1 MLIGDLLISSQ
12 LATFYDQKNK
22 SEPSTAE
29 TVMVHMMF
37 AIMYFQY
44 ASRNGEN
51 ASHVSGLND
60 LSNRHYHYALSFFP
74 RLMAS
79 HTLQDVQALTMISLH
94 LRSFPKP
101 GACWMLSATTLNL
114 AIELGLHRSAKRW
127 ASMIPERSVLEI
139 EMRKRIF
146 WSIYTIH
153 TIIGGKLGRPMA
165 LRHEDFD
172 VEIPEAVDDE
182 LLTAD
187 GIDDSRE
194 GKCGFLVG
202 IESFKVTTLFTDLY
216 SNIYTVRRSPST
228 YIDTVR
234 RLEKRIQDWYD
245 QWPQALKADDI
256 SKDEQGRVHAQY
268 MHISNLELRLLLR
281 HPSIS
286 LTASADFN
294 EENLAKSM
302 EASQKM
308 LKHVKVIQ
316 KYKSLDTNWQTGALY
331 VLAIST
337 TLFGQWERV
346 EQITESS
353 LAALRQ
359 DMNDW
364 LSIIGDIGELLGKL
378 TTKILPFLSDSN
390 IVPGSGKRL
399 QDAVRI
405 TIDKTLVSIEQRLR
419 AKTPPVASR
428 SAKKKKAVSQNA
440 TSGGSRVK
448 YEQYKPAD
456 GYAPYKNQANGT
468 VKGTDEQGGFRTV
481 GDLGI
486 STQHEMPY
494 APTAPYPFVGSSS
507 TYANPPG
514 PYGPTAYTGSEASS
528 SVPQQS
534 TAAGATGYLYS
545 TPSSTDAV
553 YQAVMPVNYGAGPQM
568 SWRNWAGSMA
578 GNMPTN
584 ASPQEYMTSATA
596 LMQLGNPQSS
606 AAGVAAA
613 TSLEA
618 AQSWPLMIF
627 DGGHTGV

>member
-1 MLIGDLLISSQ
+1 MSNQ
-12 LATFYDQKNK
+12 LATFYDHKDK

-51 ASHVSGLND
+51 ASHASGLND

-172 VEIPEAVDDE
+172 VEIPQAVDDE

-202 IESFKVTTLFTDLY
+202 IESFKATTLFTDLY
-216 SNIYTVRRSPST
+216 SNIYTVRRSPNT

-234 RLEKRIQDWYD
+234 RLEKRIQDWCD

-256 SKDEQGRVHAQY
+256 SKDEHGRVHAQY
-268 MHISNLELRLLLR
+268 MNMTNLELRLLLR
-281 HPSIS
+281 HPSVS
-286 LTASADFN
+286 LTTSADFN
-294 EENLAKSM
+294 EENLTKSM
-302 EASQKM
+302 EASQQM

-346 EQITESS
+346 EQISEGS

-378 TTKILPFLSDSN
+378 KNKILPSCSHAD
-390 IVPGSGKRL
+390 IVPS
-399 QDAVRI
+399 QD
-405 TIDKTLVSIEQRLR
+405 
-419 AKTPPVASR
+419 PAS
-428 SAKKKKAVSQNA
+428 A
-440 TSGGSRVK
+440 
-448 YEQYKPAD
+448 Y
-456 GYAPYKNQANGT
+456 
-468 VKGTDEQGGFRTV
+468 RTRFEWK
-481 GDLGI
+481 
-486 STQHEMPY
+486 STEP
-494 APTAPYPFVGSSS
+494 
-507 TYANPPG
+507 
-514 PYGPTAYTGSEASS
+514 
-528 SVPQQS
+528 
-534 TAAGATGYLYS
+534 
-545 TPSSTDAV
+545 
-553 YQAVMPVNYGAGPQM
+553 
-568 SWRNWAGSMA
+568 
-578 GNMPTN
+578 
-584 ASPQEYMTSATA
+584 
-596 LMQLGNPQSS
+596 
-606 AAGVAAA
+606 
-613 TSLEA
+613 
-618 AQSWPLMIF
+618 
-627 DGGHTGV
+627 